1 VPGNGRQSEGKGNM
15 LKSAQRGHSV
25 DREMAETIAAQGLAF
40 LTADPHRLQR
50 FLALTGIAVGDL
62 KRGIGAGEVLV
73 AALHVLAQDESL
85 LLTFAA
91 SHRVA
96 PETIGAAL
104 ARLDAADDP

>member
-1 VPGNGRQSEGKGNM
+1 M

-62 KRGIGAGEVLV
+62 KGRIGAGEVLV
-73 AALHVLAQDESL
+73 AALTFLAQDESL

-104 ARLDAADDP
+104 ARLDVADGP

>member
-1 VPGNGRQSEGKGNM
+1 M
-15 LKSAQRGHSV
+15 LKSAKKGHSV
-25 DREMAETIAAQGLAF
+25 DRAMAETIAAQGLAF

-50 FLALTGIAVGDL
+50 FLALTGATPAEL
-62 KRGIGAGEVLV
+62 KSRIGSAEVLV
-73 AALHVLAQDESL
+73 AVLSFLAQDESL

-104 ARLDAADDP
+104 ARLDATDGS